1 MSNTKTFTRIFTI
14 ADYEEEE
21 NWLREQSRKGLHL
34 QKMIQPFIYIFEVG
48 KPEEMIYRLD
58 YRNAKG
64 DQDYAQMFADYGWEC
79 CGKCFG
85 WIYFRKPASAV
96 TCEEEGELFSDSESR
111 LSMVQHVIQTRMLP
125 LLVVF
130 LCILIP
136 QWTNVMNSPDEI
148 TLEVI
153 FSILM
158 LLYVILILHC
168 GRKLYSLRKKL
179 KNF

>member
-21 NWLREQSRKGLHL
+21 NWLREQSKKGLHL

-48 KPEEMIYRLD
+48 EPEDVIYRLD

-64 DQDYAQMFADYGWEC
+64 DQDYTQMFADYGWEC
-79 CGKCFG
+79 CGRCFG

-96 TCEEEGELFSDSESR
+96 NCDEEGELFSDSESR
-111 LSMVQHVIQTRMLP
+111 LSMVQHVMMTRMLP

-136 QWTNVMNSPDEI
+136 QWMNIMDRPGEGVLEI
-148 TLEVI
+148 I
-153 FSILM
+153 FTVLM
-158 LLYVILILHC
+158 VLYVILILHC
-168 GRKLYSLRKKL
+168 GRKLYRLRKKL
-179 KNF
+179 KKF

>member
-64 DQDYAQMFADYGWEC
+64 D
-79 CGKCFG
+79 
-85 WIYFRKPASAV
+85 
-96 TCEEEGELFSDSESR
+96 
-111 LSMVQHVIQTRMLP
+111 
-125 LLVVF
+125 
-130 LCILIP
+130 
-136 QWTNVMNSPDEI
+136 
-148 TLEVI
+148 
-153 FSILM
+153 
-158 LLYVILILHC
+158 
-168 GRKLYSLRKKL
+168 
-179 KNF
+179 